1 MRIILALCSVLF
13 ISAIVSAQS
22 YYPLDTLSSDQKKQM
37 CKEYKERYNDFKTQ
51 LKIRY
56 KSNDL
61 KSILRLYDDVNKEF
75 EKDINSGE
83 YLSDKRYTT
92 EVDQVIAKLSI
103 KNPQIPGNI
112 RYFLTRDL
120 SLNAASLG
128 NHNILINL
136 GTFYYLDNEQ
146 QLAAILAHE
155 ISHIMLEHTHKTCLM
170 KTGNM
175 NDEAK
180 AHVSEIRQENSGK
193 SEKAWSKVKQLLY
206 KQSNYNRNQEYEAD
220 SLGYQLYKNAGYV
233 KNEYINSLRLL
244 DLYDSIKPMGV
255 KAETYQTV
263 FNLPSQPFNQEWM
276 KMENFNGYDYSKY
289 REKFNLDSLS
299 HHPKTLD
306 RINKL
311 KNSYPELSGDTAKAV
326 CSSEFEKIREL
337 TRISQASCLEYDE
350 EYGLGVYICLLYLQK
365 NQETEYYKH
374 WLGEFF
380 NKIYEAR
387 KHYTLNRYVDRVDP
401 KNHSLSYQQFLNFI
415 WNLNLNEIKNIADY
429 YKTKGS

>member
-1 MRIILALCSVLF
+1 MRIILVLCSVLF

-22 YYPLDTLSSDQKKQM
+22 HYPLDTLSLDQKKQM
-37 CKEYKERYNDFKTQ
+37 CKEYKERYTDFKTR
-51 LKIRY
+51 LKIKY
-56 KSNDL
+56 NGSDL
-61 KSILRLYDDVNKEF
+61 KSILKLYDDVNKEF

-92 EVDQVIAKLSI
+92 EVDKVIADLRK
-103 KNPQIPGNI
+103 KNPQIPGDI
-112 RYFLTRDL
+112 KYYLTRDL

-155 ISHIMLEHTHKTCLM
+155 ISHIILEHTHKTILM

-175 NDEAK
+175 KDEAK
-180 AHVSEIRQENSGK
+180 AHISEIKQEGCGK

-206 KQSNYNRNQEYEAD
+206 EQSNYNRSQEYEAD

-233 KNEYINSLRLL
+233 KNEYINSLKLL

-255 KAETYQTV
+255 KEETYHTV
-263 FNLPSQPFNQEWM
+263 FNLPAQPFNQEWM

-289 REKFNLDSLS
+289 KEKFNLDSLS
-299 HHPKTLD
+299 HHPKTLN

-311 KNSYPELSGDTAKAV
+311 RSEFPELSSDTGKAV
-326 CSSEFEKIREL
+326 CSIEFGKLQEL

-365 NQETEYYKH
+365 NQETDYYKH

-380 NKIYEAR
+380 DKIYEAR

-415 WNLNLNEIKNIADY
+415 WNLNLKEIKNIADY